1 MMGYKDI
8 STNDIWEC
16 LLEKVWKN
24 QSFPPLYQVVQDILH
39 LPIHVYMSYLT
50 LNAYQVTDDDL
61 MASIRAVTDNE
72 IHYEVEWLNMKGQTY
87 FILAIIFIIIIST
100 FSVANVN
107 SVEVD
112 YIFF

>member
-1 MMGYKDI
+1 MNNSEIIEWKNKLTPALKSKQFEFKMMGYKDI

-39 LPIHVYMSYLT
+39 LPIQVYMSYLT

-72 IHYEVEWLNMKGQTY
+72 IH
-87 FILAIIFIIIIST
+87 
-100 FSVANVN
+100 
-107 SVEVD
+107 
-112 YIFF
+112 